1 VELRVGAD
9 ALGQSGAD
17 TMNAENSAPRA
28 GHPSRERHQ
37 TLTIVLHWVTALLVF
52 TQIALAILHDQASDA
67 GIRRGVLAA
76 HRSLGIAIW
85 LLVMGRLAWRLLGMR
100 LPPFPASMPRWHQWG
115 ARLSEWGLYGLL
127 LVQPVT
133 GMAATV
139 LRGQPFNLF
148 GLQVPSLMAPH
159 KAWVATAQGLHTL
172 GAYALASLVLVHA
185 GAAILHRVIANDGV
199 LESMLPAPRARRGT
213 PLQAIPE

>member
-1 VELRVGAD
+1 
-9 ALGQSGAD
+9 
-17 TMNAENSAPRA
+17 MNTENSAPKA

-52 TQIALAILHDQASDA
+52 IQIALAILHNQVGDPEV
-67 GIRRGVLAA
+67 RRGVLAA

-85 LLVMGRLAWRLLGMR
+85 FLVMGRLTWRLLGMR

-127 LVQPVT
+127 LAQPLT

-139 LRGQPFNLF
+139 LRGRPFNLF
-148 GLQVPSLMAPH
+148 ALQVPSLMARH
-159 KAWVATAQGLHTL
+159 KAWVAAAQGLHTL
-172 GAYALASLVLVHA
+172 GAYGLASLVLVHA

-199 LESMLPAPRARRGT
+199 LESMLPAPPDRRSS
-213 PLQAIPE
+213 PVQAILE